1 MSSTCLEYTDK
12 ILQGDVIQQLR
23 KLPGELVD
31 CVVTSPPYW
40 GLRDYGVE
48 GQIGLE
54 EQPKDY
60 INKIVEVFDEVK
72 RVLKPTGTV
81 FLNIGDTY
89 YGKIGFTKEY
99 GGNCGQWRPDK
110 PLRKDLPKTNWLQ
123 PKQRL
128 LIPERIA
135 IEMQE
140 HGWILRNHIIWFK
153 PNHMPSSVQD
163 RLTSSYESVFFL
175 VKSPDYYFNLNAIRK
190 PAAPS
195 TVTRQNYVHNGGKSG
210 QEAVARPRK
219 PGEFANPLGVN
230 PGDVW
235 QINTEPSFEEH
246 IAVFPTKLVKQC
258 LKCGC
263 PKNGLVLDPF
273 AGSGTTLFMARK
285 LALHYLGI
293 EIKPEYVEVARKR
306 LSVIPNRLDEFLQPN
321 PLFASMEACIQ

>member
-1 MSSTCLEYTDK
+1 MSSTNLEYTDK
-12 ILQGDVIQQLR
+12 ILQGDVIEQLQ
-23 KLPGELVD
+23 KLPGEFVD

-54 EQPKDY
+54 EHPKEY
-60 INKIVEVFDEVK
+60 INKIVSVFDEIK

-89 YGKIGFTKEY
+89 YGAMRFTAKY
-99 GGNCGQWRPDK
+99 ASGIINQWRPDT
-110 PLRKDLPKTNWLQ
+110 PLRKNLPKTNWLQ

-153 PNHMPSSVQD
+153 PNHLPSSVQD
-163 RLTSSYESVFFL
+163 RLTGSYESVFFF
-175 VKSPDYYFNLNAIRK
+175 VKNPDYYFNLNAIRK
-190 PAAPS
+190 PAANA
-195 TVTRQNYVHNGGKSG
+195 TVVRQNYVHNGGKSG
-210 QEAVARPRK
+210 QEAVSRPRK

-235 QINTEPSFEEH
+235 QINTEPSYEAH
-246 IAVFPTKLVKQC
+246 IAMFPTKLVKQC

-263 PKNGLVLDPF
+263 PKDGLVLDPF
-273 AGSGTTLFMARK
+273 TGSGTTLVTARK
-285 LALHYLGI
+285 LSLHYLGI
-293 EIKPEYVEVARKR
+293 EIKPEYVEIAKKR
-306 LSVIPNRLDEFLQPN
+306 LTAIPERLETFLQPN
-321 PLFASMEACIQ
+321 PLLASMGGS

>member
-1 MSSTCLEYTDK
+1 MSSTNLEYTDK
-12 ILQGDVIQQLR
+12 ILQGDVIEQLQ
-23 KLPGELVD
+23 KLPGEFVD

-54 EQPKDY
+54 EQPKEY
-60 INKIVEVFDEVK
+60 INKIVSVFDEIK

-89 YGKIGFTKEY
+89 YGAMRFTAKY
-99 GGNCGQWRPDK
+99 ASGIINQWRPDT
-110 PLRKDLPKTNWLQ
+110 PLRKNLPKTNWLQ
-123 PKQRL
+123 PKQKL

-153 PNHMPSSVQD
+153 PNHLPSSAQD
-163 RLTSSYESVFFL
+163 RLTGSYESVFFF
-175 VKSPDYYFNLNAIRK
+175 VKNPDYYFNLNAIRK
-190 PAAPS
+190 PAANA
-195 TVTRQNYVHNGGKSG
+195 TVVRQNYVHNGGKSG
-210 QEAVARPRK
+210 QEAVSRPRK

-235 QINTEPSFEEH
+235 QINTEPSYEAH
-246 IAVFPTKLVKQC
+246 IAMFPTKLVKQC

-263 PKNGLVLDPF
+263 PKDGLVLDPF
-273 AGSGTTLFMARK
+273 TGSGTTLVTARK
-285 LALHYLGI
+285 LSLHYLGI
-293 EIKPEYVEVARKR
+293 EIKPEYVEIAKKR
-306 LSVIPNRLDEFLQPN
+306 LTAIPERLETFLQPN
-321 PLFASMEACIQ
+321 PLLASMGGS